1 MKNLVLNIA
10 NYQPQPQDQDYRIFG
25 LVSFAKFKLI

>member
-10 NYQPQPQDQDYRIFG
+10 NYQPQDQDRDYRIFG
-25 LVSFAKFKLI
+25 LVKIAYFEN